1 MGSNVDFSEAF
12 YRDHAARYAEVSH
25 NYIQSVYVNSSH
37 PALKGDN
44 DLLDRMVE
52 LVPPGARGLDAGC
65 GSGARDVFLYWQK
78 GYDVY
83 GVDAVDENI
92 QEARR
97 LHPEIADRVAVAD
110 LSQPLDHATA
120 SMDFVLCNAVIQ
132 HIAPEKTLG
141 TTIPEL
147 VRVLKP
153 GGTLQFMFKVGSGV
167 ATVFDRDYGAYRSF
181 QLYTVEEVLGVLETH
196 GMALIPE
203 EEGRL
208 GGIMRFTDPKPM
220 EHVVLLARKA
230 G

>member
-1 MGSNVDFSEAF
+1 MSSNLDYSESF
-12 YRDHAARYAEVSH
+12 YRDYATRYAEVSH
-25 NYIQSVYVNSSH
+25 NYIQSVYINSSH
-37 PALKGDN
+37 PALKGDD

-52 LVPPGARGLDAGC
+52 LVPEGGRGLDAGC
-65 GSGARDVFLYWQK
+65 GSGARDVFLYWQR

-110 LSQPLDHATA
+110 LSLPLSHPDD

-132 HIAPEKTLG
+132 HIPPEKTLG

-147 VRVLKP
+147 VRILKP
-153 GGTLQFMFKVGSGV
+153 GGALQFMFKVGSGV
-167 ATVFDRDYGAYRSF
+167 ATVFDRDYGTDRSF
-181 QLYTVEEVLGVLETH
+181 QLYTVDEVLKVLEGH
-196 GMALIPE
+196 GMTVIPE
-203 EEGRL
+203 EEGKL
-208 GGIMRFTDPKPM
+208 GGIMHFTDPKPM
-220 EHVVLLARKA
+220 EHVVLFARKA